1 MYWLTEMGL
10 TKEQLT
16 RPILK
21 SSRKRKMK
29 FERDA
34 SLTDKKTYY
43 AKVINDPLLEDKVA
57 LHSDSELDDE

>member
-1 MYWLTEMGL
+1 
-10 TKEQLT
+10 
-16 RPILK
+16 
-21 SSRKRKMK
+21 MK

-57 LHSDSELDDE
+57 LHSDSELDDEWYSSYQYT